1 MIRISIGI
9 NSMSEIADM
18 PNSFEFFQH
27 LSCSFLN
34 FLFRRVKLAWIEV
47 SLNNFALQLQNL
59 LAGNSP
65 VDLNYVVLKLKILVI
80 FNGMLIYTSEWTNS
94 LFIKCPPLQKM
105 ETGGESLPKKY
116 LQIRNLE
123 YFYLILISLQSLFFW
138 VVWVCICGIVLE
150 KAHQHAIQ
158 KLEELVLQLVLDRP
172 RSQCIQ

>member
-1 MIRISIGI
+1 MTEIG
-9 NSMSEIADM
+9 DM

-47 SLNNFALQLQNL
+47 SLYNFALQLQNL

-116 LQIRNLE
+116 LQIRN
-123 YFYLILISLQSLFFW
+123 
-138 VVWVCICGIVLE
+138 
-150 KAHQHAIQ
+150 
-158 KLEELVLQLVLDRP
+158 
-172 RSQCIQ
+172 